1 MTKAAEIACAR
12 MAEAERI
19 YHQNLQNLHNLS
31 KQCMEARRMVV
42 RTENNGCTVVMGN
55 GHAAD
60 MMGNGGPT
68 ERTRLL
74 PTTTTDDV
82 TQSRG
87 SFITKFISVSSSVL
101 DRISA
106 NNEFWPLSDQNF
118 WPE

>member
-1 MTKAAEIACAR
+1 

-19 YHQNLQNLHNLS
+19 YHQNLQNLHNVNIS

-82 TQSRG
+82 TQSRS
-87 SFITKFISVSSSVL
+87 SFITKFISVSSSC
-101 DRISA
+101 ST
-106 NNEFWPLSDQNF
+106 EFRQTTNF
-118 WPE
+118 VHFRNGRKLTENMHFR